1 MKIGKAFTKS
11 IFWRGIYFLSV
22 LLLNVVVARHFKA
35 EESGQIYYII
45 NIFSIVVLLL
55 SFSLEVPMS
64 YYLSQKKLTETQLS
78 IASLIWISMLMIP
91 AYFIILHLSASN
103 SVSLTKNE
111 FFISAFAF
119 LTGNL
124 LISFFVAL
132 FYAKLDFV
140 FPNIFLVVVNVI
152 LIVLVPNNEVVR
164 QFVTNS
170 SYIMLYFIG
179 FFVQGSLLTIF
190 FLIRYVKLS
199 SNFFVPKAMIKPIF
213 TFASIAVLT
222 NFMSF
227 LMYRIDYFFV
237 NKYCLPDELGNY
249 IQACKLAQLFFVVP
263 AILAG
268 VVFPL
273 TASGRKEQ
281 INKNIMVLSR
291 ALIMIYGFAC
301 LLLILFGYW
310 IFPLIFGETFSKMY
324 MPFVML
330 TPAIL
335 SYSVIHLL
343 AAYYSGKKVLTISFW
358 GNVLTL
364 TIIILGDIMFI
375 PAYGIIAAAIV
386 SSIGYLFLMIFMI
399 YAHSLEYKS
408 RFVDF
413 LFFRRTDWHLL
424 KKTIAQT
431 MLADKNDRL

>member
-1 MKIGKAFTKS
+1 MKISKAFTKS
-11 IFWRGIYFLSV
+11 VFWRGIYFLSV
-22 LLLNVVVARHFKA
+22 LLLNIVVARHFKA

-64 YYLSQKKLTETQLS
+64 YYLSQKKLTETQLA
-78 IASLIWISMLMIP
+78 IASLIWIGLVMIP
-91 AYFIILHLSASN
+91 AYFIIQYLSSFN
-103 SVSLTKNE
+103 NVSLPKNE
-111 FFISAFAF
+111 FIISSFAF

-124 LISFFVAL
+124 CIAFFVAL

-140 FPNIFLVVVNVI
+140 LPNIFLTTVNVL
-152 LIVLVPNNEVVR
+152 LIAFLPNNDLIR
-164 QFVTNS
+164 QFISNT
-170 SYIMLYFIG
+170 SYITLYFIG
-179 FFVQGSLLTIF
+179 FFVQGILLVIF
-190 FLIRYVKLS
+190 FLIRYVKW
-199 SNFFVPKAMIKPIF
+199 SNLFLIPKAMIKPIF

-237 NKYCLPDELGNY
+237 NKYCLPNELGNY

-268 VVFPL
+268 VIFPL
-273 TASGRKEQ
+273 TASGRKEET
-281 INKNIMVLSR
+281 NKNLLVLSR
-291 ALIMIYGFAC
+291 GLIIIYGIAC
-301 LLLILFGYW
+301 LLLILLGYW
-310 IFPLIFGETFSKMY
+310 IFPFIFGETFSKMY
-324 MPFVML
+324 LPFVML

-343 AAYYSGKKVLTISFW
+343 AAYFSGKKILNIGFW

-364 TIIILGDIMFI
+364 ILIVLGDIIFI

-386 SSIGYLFLMIFMI
+386 SSIGYLFLMVFMI
-399 YAHSLEYKS
+399 YFHTQEYNS
-408 RFVDF
+408 RFADF
-413 LFFRRTDWHLL
+413 LIFRKSDWKLL
-424 KKTIAQT
+424 VKTINQT
-431 MLADKNDRL
+431 LLTRKQDTL